1 MFGKYDDL
9 LNTSRISEQY
19 YGIKKKK
26 CYFFKDRLCI
36 FVNTYIELYT
46 V

>member
-19 YGIKKKK
+19 YGIKKKHV
-26 CYFFKDRLCI
+26 I
-36 FVNTYIELYT
+36 FLKIDCVYL
-46 V
+46 

>member
-19 YGIKKKK
+19 YGILKKKHV
-26 CYFFKDRLCI
+26 I
-36 FVNTYIELYT
+36 FLKIDCVYL
-46 V
+46 